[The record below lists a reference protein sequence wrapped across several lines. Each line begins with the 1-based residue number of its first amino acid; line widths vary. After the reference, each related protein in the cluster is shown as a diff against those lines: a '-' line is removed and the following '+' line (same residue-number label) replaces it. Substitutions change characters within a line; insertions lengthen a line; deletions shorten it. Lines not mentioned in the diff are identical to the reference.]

1 MCTKALVLS
10 KGESVFFGGVDE
22 GFAFYEGLG

>member
-10 KGESVFFGGVDE
+10 KGESVFFGDVDA
-22 GFAFYEGLG
+22 GFDFYERMG